1 MAAFAP
7 VQSES
12 ANLINRAFCVVASV
26 MALLI
31 FSLPANAVL
40 ETDGANDTNYINLA
54 LPYAVSSCAL
64 DIQGG
69 RGFESGVLLNSQWVL
84 AAAHGVTDAS
94 GNITGYVIGVA
105 QGTPISSDTNL
116 LVPVAV
122 QYVYPGFNDSG
133 NGPDLLL
140 LKLAKPVNAPTLQFG
155 SSSANSVVTSVGY
168 GVVGTPSSGLRNYD
182 DGILRSWQATIDPIG
197 GFGGVNYTYY
207 QATDFGFNNRGLLN
221 GEGAIYDSGGGVF
234 NSADQLVGITTR
246 SSGNW
251 NDPVGFTIFDNLSQ
265 PEEYAWIMNTI
276 TPVQPVILSLSP
288 AGADIQLVW
297 QGKGGSNY
305 VVQAAAVLGGTNAF
319 TDVSPVI
326 NLPGIG
332 AVTTNYLD
340 LGALTN
346 QNARFYRI
354 RTD

>member
-1 MAAFAP
+1 
-7 VQSES
+7 
-12 ANLINRAFCVVASV
+12 

-116 LVPVAV
+116 LVPVTV
-122 QYVYPGFNDSG
+122 QYVYPGFDDSG
-133 NGPDLLL
+133 NAPDLIL
-140 LKLAKPVNAPTLQFG
+140 LKLVKPVSAPTLNFG
-155 SSSANSVVTSVGY
+155 SASANSVVTSVGY

-182 DGILRSWQATIDPIG
+182 DGILRAWQATVDTDVV
-197 GFGGVNYTYY
+197 GGVSSTYY
-207 QATDFGFNNRGLLN
+207 QDTDFGFNNRGLLN

-234 NSADQLVGITTR
+234 NSAGQLVGITTR

-251 NDPVGFTIFDNLSQ
+251 NDPAGFTIFDNLSQ
-265 PEEYAWIMNTI
+265 PEEYAWIMNII
-276 TPVQPVILSLSP
+276 TPVQPVILSLTP
-288 AGADIQLVW
+288 NGVDIQLAW

-326 NLPGIG
+326 NLPGTG

-340 LGALTN
+340 AGALTN
-346 QNARFYRI
+346 QNVRFYRI